1 MEKLSYIKPQSE
13 IVALNN
19 QSALLA
25 GSVPGTSE
33 SGAGPGGNLIGRKRF
48 TGCVEIDP
56 ASWDYTLWNES
67 VEELDTDN
75 Y

>member
-1 MEKLSYIKPQSE
+1 MEKLYYIKPQSE

-25 GSVPGTSE
+25 GSFPGTSE
-33 SGAGPGGNLIGRKRF
+33 NGAGPGSNLIGRKRF
-48 TGCVEIDP
+48 TGYVEIDP

-67 VEELDTDN
+67 VEELDTDS